1 MAKLKLADQSR
12 GLDELLGSSE
22 SVTEIVRE
30 LSHTIAS
37 LPIKQIERNIDQPR
51 TEFSEEALKELSES
65 IKNHGLIQPITVR
78 RLAANQYQI
87 ISGERRFRASKLAGL
102 TEIAAYVRIADDQQ
116 MLEMALVEN
125 LMREDLNPMEV
136 ALTYKRLKE
145 EFKFSDEQLG
155 KRVDKNRSTVTNM
168 LRLLKLPAEIQRS
181 VKENKLSTGHA
192 KVLAGITDKGFQSIL
207 HAQIVDKMLS
217 VREAEDL
224 VKTYNESKTK
234 PKNGKKTPSVPD
246 VYKPVIDNLNAFF
259 GTKIGFT
266 RKPTGD
272 GQIVIK
278 FKNDD
283 DLNRLLDR
291 IESEK

>member
-30 LSHTIAS
+30 LSHTIATI
-37 LPIKQIERNIDQPR
+37 PIEQIERNRDQPR
-51 TEFSEEALKELSES
+51 TEFSEDALRELSES
-65 IKNHGLIQPITVR
+65 IKMHGLIQPITVR
-78 RLAANQYQI
+78 RMAANQYQI
-87 ISGERRFRASKLAGL
+87 ISGERRWRASQLAGL
-102 TEIAAYVRIADDQQ
+102 KEIAAYIRIADDQQ

-125 LMREDLNPMEV
+125 LMREDLNPMEI

-155 KRVDKNRSTVTNM
+155 VRVDKNRSTVTNM

-207 HAQIVDKMLS
+207 HGQIIKERLS

-224 VKTYNESKTK
+224 VKTYNEAKSK
-234 PKNGKKTPSVPD
+234 PKKKTPSVPD
-246 VYKPVIDNLNAFF
+246 AYKLVVDNLSGFF
-259 GTKIGFT
+259 GSKIQFK
-266 RKPTGD
+266 RKPTGA
-272 GQIVIK
+272 GQIVIN

-283 DLNRLLDR
+283 DLNRILDR
-291 IESEK
+291 IEEK

>member
-1 MAKLKLADQSR
+1 MANPNPKRKNLEDQSN
-12 GLDELLGSSE
+12 GLDDLLGS
-22 SVTEIVRE
+22 VKE
-30 LSHTIAS
+30 LANTIIDI
-37 LPIKQIERNIDQPR
+37 PIKHIERNRDQPR
-51 TEFSEEALKELSES
+51 TEFSPDALRELSES
-65 IKNHGLIQPITVR
+65 IKMHGLIQPITVR

-87 ISGERRFRASKLAGL
+87 ISGERRFRASQLAGL

-136 ALTYKRLKE
+136 ALTYKRLKD

-155 KRVDKNRSTVTNM
+155 MRVDKNRSTVTNM

-192 KVLAGITDKGFQSIL
+192 KVLAGVTDKSFQSVL
-207 HAQIVDKMLS
+207 HAQIIKDRLS

-224 VKTYNESKTK
+224 VKTYNEAKSK
-234 PKNGKKTPSVPD
+234 PKKGKTPSVPD
-246 VYKPVIDNLNAFF
+246 TYKPVVDSLSSFF
-259 GTKIGFT
+259 GSKIVFT
-266 RKPTGD
+266 RKETGA

-283 DLNRLLDR
+283 DLNKLLDR
-291 IESEK
+291 IEDK

>member
-1 MAKLKLADQSR
+1 MAKLKNLSEQSR
-12 GLDELLGSSE
+12 GLDELLSSSD

-51 TEFSEEALKELSES
+51 TEFSPEALKELSES
-65 IKNHGLIQPITVR
+65 IKMHGLIQPITVR

-87 ISGERRFRASKLAGL
+87 ISGERRFRASQLAGL
-102 TEIAAYVRIADDQQ
+102 TEIPAYIRIADDQQ

-168 LRLLKLPAEIQRS
+168 LRLLKLPAEIQQS

-192 KVLAGITDKGFQSIL
+192 KVLAGVTDKGFQSIL
-207 HAQIVDKMLS
+207 HAQIMDKILS

-224 VKTYNESKTK
+224 VKTYNESKSK
-234 PKNGKKTPSVPD
+234 PPKKTPSVPD

-259 GTKIGFT
+259 GTKIKFS
-266 RKPTGD
+266 RKSTGD
-272 GQIVIK
+272 GQIIIK
-278 FKNDD
+278 FKNDE
-283 DLNRLLDR
+283 DLNRILDR
-291 IESEK
+291 IEEKG